1 MSKEPFGVYAGEDDL
16 SLPVRLIADAEQP
29 LDLEGAVADPELDA
43 DRQIETEELDAW
55 MRQARRSELLTAEQ
69 EVSLARRFEAGDE
82 TAKNLLIESNLRLV
96 VSIARKYASRGIS
109 IQDLIQE
116 GNLGLIRAVE
126 KYDWRLGFR
135 FSTYATWWIRRSIA
149 RAIVNQSR
157 TIRVP
162 VYISEWLNKTY
173 RTQARLYQELLR
185 EPSADEI
192 AMELGVETR
201 RLNEILRTSIDPLS
215 LETPVGEKE
224 DNVLG
229 DFVQPAEA
237 ERTQDVSEA
246 IIRSEQV
253 RLVLGLLNKRERDVV
268 SLRYGLEDGVARTL
282 EDVGFSLNLTRERV
296 RQIEGSAMR
305 KLRCAADRL
314 RSLLYADGSA

>member
-1 MSKEPFGVYAGEDDL
+1 MSKEPFGVYTGEEEAALPGSLVPAADPVLDL
-16 SLPVRLIADAEQP
+16 DAEAEA
-29 LDLEGAVADPELDA
+29 DLESEHRLEA
-43 DRQIETEELDAW
+43 EELDAW

-82 TAKNLLIESNLRLV
+82 SAKNLLIESNLRLV
-96 VSIARKYASRGIS
+96 VSIARKYAAHGIS

-149 RAIVNQSR
+149 RAIVNQGR

-162 VYISEWLNKTY
+162 VYIAEWLNRTF
-173 RTQARLYQELLR
+173 RTQARLHQELLR
-185 EPSADEI
+185 DASTEEI
-192 AMELGVETR
+192 ALELGVEPR
-201 RLNEILRTSIDPLS
+201 RLLEIIRTSIDPLS

-224 DNVLG
+224 DSVLG

-237 ERTQDVSEA
+237 GKPRDVFESV
-246 IIRSEQV
+246 IQSEQL
-253 RLVLGLLNKRERDVV
+253 RLVLGLLNRRERDVV
-268 SLRYGLEDGVARTL
+268 SLRYGLEDGIPRTL
-282 EDVGFSLNLTRERV
+282 EDVGYSLNLTRERV

-305 KLRCAADRL
+305 KLRGAVDQL

>member
-1 MSKEPFGVYAGEDDL
+1 MSKEPFGVYTVEDEAR
-16 SLPVRLIADAEQP
+16 LPARLVP
-29 LDLEGAVADPELDA
+29 TADPVLDLDA
-43 DRQIETEELDAW
+43 DGEVELESDHRLEAEELDAW
-55 MRQARRSELLTAEQ
+55 MRQARRAELLTAEQ
-69 EVSLARRFEAGDE
+69 EVSLARRFAEGDE
-82 TAKNLLIESNLRLV
+82 SAKNLLIESNLRLV

-162 VYISEWLNKTY
+162 VYISEWLNKTF

-185 EPSADEI
+185 EPSTDEI
-192 AMELGVETR
+192 AIELGVEPR
-201 RLNEILRTSIDPLS
+201 RLTEILRTAIDPLS

-229 DFVQPAEA
+229 DFVQPTEGHRTRDPGEA
-237 ERTQDVSEA
+237 VIQ
-246 IIRSEQV
+246 SEQL
-253 RLVLGLLNKRERDVV
+253 RTVLGLLTSREREVV
-268 SLRYGLEDGVARTL
+268 SLRYGLEDGIPRTL
-282 EDVGFSLNLTRERV
+282 EDVGYSLDLTRERV

-305 KLRCAADRL
+305 KLRAAVEQL
-314 RSLLYADGSA
+314 HSLFYADGSA

>member
-1 MSKEPFGVYAGEDDL
+1 MSEEPLGVYAAEDEIGL
-16 SLPVRLIADAEQP
+16 PGSLVVSDAVLEIGADADE
-29 LDLEGAVADPELDA
+29 DLDPEPRVDA
-43 DRQIETEELDAW
+43 EELDAW
-55 MRQARRSELLTAEQ
+55 MRQARRTDLLTAEQ
-69 EVSLARRFEAGDE
+69 EVALARRFEAGDE
-82 TAKNLLIESNLRLV
+82 SAKNLLIESNLRLV
-96 VSIARKYASRGIS
+96 VSIARKYVSRGIS

-162 VYISEWLNKTY
+162 VYIGEWMNKMY
-173 RTQARLYQELLR
+173 RTQARLHQELLR
-185 EPSADEI
+185 EPSTDEI
-192 AMELGVETR
+192 ALELGVESS
-201 RLNEILRTSIDPLS
+201 RLVEILRSSIDPLS

-229 DFVQPAEA
+229 DFVQPADAQKPQDLGEA
-237 ERTQDVSEA
+237 VV
-246 IIRSEQV
+246 RSEQM
-253 RLVLGLLNKRERDVV
+253 RLVLGLLTTREREVI
-268 SLRYGLEDGVARTL
+268 SLRFGLEDGIPRTL
-282 EDVGFSLNLTRERV
+282 EDVGYSLNLTRERV

-305 KLRCAADRL
+305 KLRASADKL
-314 RSLLYADGSA
+314 EALLYANGAA

>member
-1 MSKEPFGVYAGEDDL
+1 MSKEPFGVYTGEDEAPL
-16 SLPVRLIADAEQP
+16 PGSLVP
-29 LDLEGAVADPELDA
+29 VADPALQLDTDAEAELESERRLDA
-43 DRQIETEELDAW
+43 EELDAW
-55 MRQARRSELLTAEQ
+55 IRQARRSELLTAEQ

-82 TAKNLLIESNLRLV
+82 SAKHLLIESNLRLV

-109 IQDLIQE
+109 VQDLIQE

-162 VYISEWLNKTY
+162 VYISEWINKVY
-173 RTQARLYQELLR
+173 RTQARLHQELLR
-185 EPSADEI
+185 EPTIDEI
-192 AMELGVETR
+192 ALELSVEPA
-201 RLNEILRTSIDPLS
+201 RLIEILRTSIDPVS

-237 ERTQDVSEA
+237 QRPQDVGE
-246 IIRSEQV
+246 RVVQSEQV
-253 RLVLGLLNKRERDVV
+253 RLVLGLLTTREREVII
-268 SLRYGLEDGVARTL
+268 LRYGLEDGIPRTL
-282 EDVGFSLNLTRERV
+282 EDVGYSLNLTRERV

-305 KLRCAADRL
+305 KLRGAVNQL